1 MIKTDRAI
9 YRTRTLKEYDW
20 LMKKL
25 EEAGC
30 MWAGGKLPTAPE
42 VADHWEKYLLKTCIR
57 LDYQMITFADFDF
70 YKNESEY
77 KDYEFIEVSELMEND
92 DEPEIEILDKLEDL
106 KRIEDE
112 FKNLCEKYDEQYDEQ
127 KDKSQKIKKIVFTTE
142 VYFE

>member
-1 MIKTDRAI
+1 MIKTDKAV
-9 YRTRTLKEYDW
+9 YRTKTQEEYDW
-20 LMKKL
+20 LMEKL

-30 MWAGGKLPTAPE
+30 VWTTGRKPTE
-42 VADHWEKYLLKTCIR
+42 LDTFHIYKSDTCIF
-57 LDYQMITFADFDF
+57 LEDKKLIYAGFDF

-92 DEPEIEILDKLEDL
+92 DEPEIEILDKIEDL

-127 KDKSQKIKKIVFTTE
+127 KDKTQKIKKIVFTTE

>member
-30 MWAGGKLPTAPE
+30 MWAGGSFPASPKQ
-42 VADHWEKYLLKTCIR
+42 ADNWKRYYIETCINCENEI
-57 LDYQMITFADFDF
+57 ITFADFDF

-77 KDYEFIEVSELMEND
+77 KDYEFIEVSDIME
-92 DEPEIEILDKLEDL
+92 DEDETEILDKLYDL
-106 KRIEDE
+106 KRIENE
-112 FKNLCEKYDEQYDEQ
+112 FKNLCEKYDEQ
-127 KDKSQKIKKIVFTTE
+127 KDKTQKIKKIVYTTE